1 MSAGFGGA
9 DLKPARKALAS
20 AGGPCHV
27 QGAFLEGQPEPGRMS
42 LATPARTADALKLAA
57 TASIVVAGVVMG
69 LKYLAYWRTGS
80 VALYS
85 DALESIVNL
94 ITALVAL
101 YAIHVSAQPA
111 DRRHQFGHHKAE
123 YFSAVIEGVLI
134 VVAALLILREAYDAF
149 ITPRTLSEPAQGLA
163 INGVATAINAGWSW
177 FLLTWGRR
185 QRSPALVGD
194 GWHLMTDVF
203 TSVGVLAG
211 LALATVTGWQ
221 ILDPALAA
229 LVAANILWAGWRLV
243 RDSVSG
249 LMDEA
254 VTGEV
259 SRHIRQVIAA
269 NAEGAIEAHDVRTR
283 AAGRVTFIEFHLVVP
298 GSMTVATSHQICDR
312 LEEAL
317 QEAVQG
323 AQVLIHVE
331 PEGEAKQT
339 GVPVV

>member
-1 MSAGFGGA
+1 
-9 DLKPARKALAS
+9 
-20 AGGPCHV
+20 
-27 QGAFLEGQPEPGRMS
+27 MS
-42 LATPARTADALKLAA
+42 LSFPTGTSEKLRLAA
-57 TASIVVAGVVMG
+57 IASIAVAVVVLG
-69 LKYLAYWRTGS
+69 LKYLAYWVTGS

-134 VVAALLILREAYDAF
+134 VVAALLILHEAYDAF
-149 ITPRTLSEPAQGLA
+149 LRPRAMSEPLRGLA
-163 INGVATAINAGWSW
+163 INGLATAINAGWSY
-177 FLLTWGRR
+177 FLLTWGRS

-194 GWHLMTDVF
+194 GWHLLTDVA
-203 TSVGVLAG
+203 TSVGVIFGLLLA
-211 LALATVTGWQ
+211 AVTGWQ
-221 ILDPALAA
+221 SLDPALAA
-229 LVAANILWAGWRLV
+229 LVAANILWAGWRLM
-243 RDSVSG
+243 RESVGG

-254 VTGEV
+254 VTGETA
-259 SRHIRQVIAA
+259 RHIRKVISD
-269 NAEGAIEAHDVRTR
+269 NAQGAIEAHDVKTR

-298 GSMTVATSHQICDR
+298 GSMTVAASHQICDR
-312 LEEAL
+312 IEQAL
-317 QEAVQG
+317 QASVHG

-331 PEGEAKQT
+331 PEEEAKAT

>member
-1 MSAGFGGA
+1 
-9 DLKPARKALAS
+9 
-20 AGGPCHV
+20 
-27 QGAFLEGQPEPGRMS
+27 MS
-42 LATPARTADALKLAA
+42 LGFPTGTADKLRLAA
-57 TASIVVAGVVMG
+57 IASIAVAGIVLG
-69 LKYLAYWRTGS
+69 LKYLAYWVTGS

-134 VVAALLILREAYDAF
+134 VVAALLIFHEAYDAF
-149 ITPRTLSEPAQGLA
+149 LRPRALSEPMRGLV
-163 INGVATAINAGWSW
+163 INGVATAINAGWCY

-194 GWHLMTDVF
+194 GWHLLTDVA
-203 TSVGVLAG
+203 TSVGVIAG
-211 LALATVTGWQ
+211 LLLASLTGWQ
-221 ILDPALAA
+221 SLDPALAA
-229 LVAANILWAGWRLV
+229 LVGANILWAGWRLV
-243 RDSVSG
+243 RESVSG

-254 VTGEV
+254 VTVEAAG
-259 SRHIRQVIAA
+259 HIRQVISD
-269 NAEGAIEAHDVRTR
+269 NAQGAIEAHDVKTR

-298 GSMTVATSHQICDR
+298 GSMTVAASHQICDR
-312 LEEAL
+312 IEQAL
-317 QEAVQG
+317 QASVHG

-331 PEGEAKQT
+331 PEEEAKAT

>member
-1 MSAGFGGA
+1 MPSARRVPCKPGSIRSREACSFGFPTG
-9 DLKPARKALAS
+9 
-20 AGGPCHV
+20 
-27 QGAFLEGQPEPGRMS
+27 
-42 LATPARTADALKLAA
+42 TADRLKLAA
-57 TASIVVAGVVMG
+57 VGSIVVAVTVMG
-69 LKYLAYWRTGS
+69 LKYLAYWITGS

-101 YAIHVSAQPA
+101 YAIHVAGLPA

-123 YFSAVIEGVLI
+123 YFSAVLEGVLI
-134 VVAALLILREAYDAF
+134 VVAALLIFHEAYDAF
-149 ITPRTLSEPAQGLA
+149 LRPRTLTEPVRGLA
-163 INGVATAINAGWSW
+163 VNAAATGLNAGWSY

-194 GWHLMTDVF
+194 GWHLLTDVA
-203 TSVGVLAG
+203 TSVGVIVGLLLAM
-211 LALATVTGWQ
+211 LTGWQ

-243 RDSVSG
+243 RESMSG

-254 VTGEV
+254 VTGDV
-259 SRHIRQVIAA
+259 ARHIRDVISS
-269 NAEGAIEAHDVRTR
+269 NAEGALEAHDVKTR

-298 GSMTVATSHQICDR
+298 GNMTVAVSHQICDR
-312 LEEAL
+312 IETAL
-317 QEAVQG
+317 TAAVPG

-331 PEGEAKQT
+331 PEAEAKQT

>member
-1 MSAGFGGA
+1 
-9 DLKPARKALAS
+9 
-20 AGGPCHV
+20 
-27 QGAFLEGQPEPGRMS
+27 MS
-42 LATPARTADALKLAA
+42 LGLPTSTADKLKLAA
-57 TASIVVAGVVMG
+57 VTSIAVAMVVLG
-69 LKYLAYWRTGS
+69 LKYLAYWVTGS

-94 ITALVAL
+94 ITAAVAL

-134 VVAALLILREAYDAF
+134 VVAALLIFHEAYDAF
-149 ITPRTLSEPAQGLA
+149 LRPRALSEPARGLA
-163 INGVATAINAGWSW
+163 INALATAINAGWSY

-194 GWHLMTDVF
+194 GWHLMTDVA
-203 TSVGVLAG
+203 TSIGVIVG
-211 LALATVTGWQ
+211 LALALLTGWQ
-221 ILDPALAA
+221 MLDPALAA
-229 LVAANILWAGWRLV
+229 LVGANILWAGWRLV
-243 RDSVSG
+243 RESVSG

-254 VTGEV
+254 VTAEV
-259 SRHIRQVIAA
+259 AQHIQQVIST
-269 NAEGAIEAHDVRTR
+269 NAQGAIEAHDVKTR

-298 GSMTVATSHQICDR
+298 GSMTVAASHVICDR
-312 LEEAL
+312 IEQAL
-317 QEAVQG
+317 QAAVHD

-331 PEGEAKQT
+331 PEEEAKQT

>member
-1 MSAGFGGA
+1 
-9 DLKPARKALAS
+9 
-20 AGGPCHV
+20 
-27 QGAFLEGQPEPGRMS
+27 MS
-42 LATPARTADALKLAA
+42 LGFPTGTADKLKLAA
-57 TASIVVAGVVMG
+57 VTSIVVAAVVLG
-69 LKYLAYWRTGS
+69 LKYLAYRVTGS

-134 VVAALLILREAYDAF
+134 VVAALLIFREAYDAYLQ
-149 ITPRTLSEPAQGLA
+149 PRALSEPVRGLA
-163 INGVATAINAGWSW
+163 INGVATAINAGWSY

-194 GWHLMTDVF
+194 GWHLMTDVA
-203 TSVGVLAG
+203 TSVGVIGGLLLAMQ
-211 LALATVTGWQ
+211 TGWQ
-221 ILDPALAA
+221 LLDPALAT
-229 LVAANILWAGWRLV
+229 LVGANILWAGWRLV
-243 RDSVSG
+243 RESVSG

-254 VTGEV
+254 VTAEV
-259 SRHIRQVIAA
+259 ARHIREVISS
-269 NAEGAIEAHDVRTR
+269 NAEGAIEAHDVKTRT
-283 AAGRVTFIEFHLVVP
+283 AGRATFIEFHLVVP
-298 GSMTVATSHQICDR
+298 GSMTVAASHRICDR
-312 LEEAL
+312 IEQAL
-317 QEAVQG
+317 QAAVLD

-331 PEGEAKQT
+331 PEEEAKQT

>member
-1 MSAGFGGA
+1 MLLSVT
-9 DLKPARKALAS
+9 S
-20 AGGPCHV
+20 
-27 QGAFLEGQPEPGRMS
+27 
-42 LATPARTADALKLAA
+42 RTADKLKLAA
-57 TASIVVAGVVMG
+57 IASIAVSVVVLA
-69 LKYLAYWRTGS
+69 LKYLAYWVTGS

-94 ITALVAL
+94 ITAVVAL

-134 VVAALLILREAYDAF
+134 VVAALLIFHEAYDAF
-149 ITPRTLSEPAQGLA
+149 RHPRALSEPTRGLA
-163 INGVATAINAGWSW
+163 INGLATAVNAGWSY

-194 GWHLMTDVF
+194 GWHLMTDVA
-203 TSVGVLAG
+203 TSVGVLVG
-211 LALATVTGWQ
+211 LLLAMLTGWQ
-221 ILDPALAA
+221 ALDPALAA
-229 LVAANILWAGWRLV
+229 LVGANILWAGWRLV
-243 RDSVSG
+243 RESVSG

-254 VTGEV
+254 VDGDV
-259 SRHIRQVIAA
+259 ARDIRKIISD
-269 NAEGAIEAHDVRTR
+269 NAQGAIEAHDVKTR

-298 GSMTVATSHQICDR
+298 GSMTVAASHQICDR
-312 LEEAL
+312 IEQAL
-317 QEAVQG
+317 QTSVHG

-331 PEGEAKQT
+331 PEEEAKQT

>member
-1 MSAGFGGA
+1 M
-9 DLKPARKALAS
+9 LLAVTS
-20 AGGPCHV
+20 
-27 QGAFLEGQPEPGRMS
+27 S
-42 LATPARTADALKLAA
+42 TADKLKLAA
-57 TASIVVAGVVMG
+57 IASIAVAGLVLA
-69 LKYLAYWRTGS
+69 LKYLAYWVTGS

-134 VVAALLILREAYDAF
+134 VVAALLIFHEAYDAF
-149 ITPRTLSEPAQGLA
+149 LRPRGLSEPLRGLA
-163 INGVATAINAGWSW
+163 INGVATAINAGWSY
-177 FLLTWGRR
+177 FLLTWGKR

-194 GWHLMTDVF
+194 GWHLLTDVA
-203 TSVGVLAG
+203 TSLGVIVGLSLAM
-211 LALATVTGWQ
+211 VTGWQ
-221 ILDPALAA
+221 SLDPALAA

-243 RDSVSG
+243 RESVSG

-259 SRHIRQVIAA
+259 ARHIRQVISE
-269 NAEGAIEAHDVRTR
+269 NAQGAIEAHDVKTR

-298 GSMTVATSHQICDR
+298 GGMTVAASHQICDR
-312 LEEAL
+312 IEQAL
-317 QEAVQG
+317 QAQVHG

-331 PEGEAKQT
+331 PEEEAKAT